1 MPILSKDN
9 KKESRT
15 TGQLPHRQLFKPE
28 NTIEGIF
35 VGLSICSVLVL
46 ILSNIVNIDSS
57 LKTIVPEF
65 IHYNF
70 PQIMHILHI
79 CLITYVLFEM
89 YGMYEDIREIRP
101 YKDDIKR
108 KNEQDTYLKRWQQW
122 IEENIDF
129 LKEEKDKYS
138 CYNKSVYINEN
149 ENRNRINYRIRVTNA
164 NMKATHTLWI
174 CVWATWLLLYI
185 GMFTSGFMEQTLV
198 QPNEKSRKIETRI
211 ILNDSILSTYQVK
224 DIVRGRTDS
233 INTVQLIVNS
243 TDTVIPLV
251 NGYKTIRGET
261 TLFSKFRIDSLTL
274 GYVVTKKIDNKPINN
289 KDYYQEKRKLKR
301 LFMFTEDALGHIVNF
316 FMFLMFFM
324 YQFSYSGTMAFS
336 ELKQRKE
343 EKEEKWKI
351 KWKKIKSIREGLKL
365 ARRKNLKKKD
375 ILSWFIIVFVNPLL
389 FKLAGGL
396 YCLKNKFGCI
406 DFTKEKI
413 INDNQLKKELKN
425 TNAFILY
432 FIFVLIFTI
441 GFICL
446 DYCLIFNDFNDD
458 NTKQFYAQLLVS
470 TLTCISMMFL
480 FGQLNNGKLR
490 LPGMA
495 VVVMFFYAAIQLF
508 SPFRDRE
515 IMQSVG
521 FLNTETFDFIVT
533 TLCFIAKF
541 MVFFIIRW
549 MFTDGRFAY
558 CSLDRTIHD
567 HPEVITN
574 NEKRDDKLYLAIFKD

>member
-9 KKESRT
+9 KKESRA

-57 LKTIVPEF
+57 IKTIVPEF
-65 IHYNF
+65 IRRNF

-79 CLITYVLFEM
+79 CLIIYVLLEM
-89 YGMYEDIREIRP
+89 RRMYEDIREIRP
-101 YKDDIKR
+101 YKDDIKK
-108 KNEQDTYLKRWQQW
+108 KNGQDTYLKRWQQW

-129 LKEEKDKYS
+129 LRSEKNEYG
-138 CYNKSVYINEN
+138 CYNKTTKTEQEYV
-149 ENRNRINYRIRVTNA
+149 NRINYRIKVTNA

-174 CVWATWLLLYI
+174 CVWATWLLMYI

-198 QPNEKSRKIETRI
+198 QPNEKSRKIETGI
-211 ILNDSILSTYQVK
+211 ILKDSILSTTYQVK

-233 INTVQLIVNS
+233 INTVLRIVS
-243 TDTVIPLV
+243 SVDTVIPLV
-251 NGYKTIRGET
+251 NAYETTRIPKDGEK
-261 TLFSKFRIDSLTL
+261 TLFSKFRNDSLTL

-289 KDYYQEKRKLKR
+289 KDYDQEKRKLKK

-324 YQFSYSGTMAFS
+324 YQFPYSGTMAFP
-336 ELKQRKE
+336 ELKRRE
-343 EKEEKWKI
+343 EEEKWKE
-351 KWKKIKSIREGLKL
+351 KWRKIKSIRRSLKL
-365 ARRKNLKKKD
+365 ARRKNLIEKN
-375 ILSWFIIVFVNPLL
+375 ILSWFILVLVNSLL

-396 YCLKNKFGCI
+396 YYLKNRFGSI
-406 DFTKEKI
+406 DLTKEKI
-413 INDNQLKKELKN
+413 INDNHLKEELKN
-425 TNAFILY
+425 TVFFILY
-432 FIFVLIFTI
+432 FIIVLIVTI
-441 GFICL
+441 AIICI
-446 DYCLIFNDFNDD
+446 DYCWIFIADD
-458 NTKQFYAQLLVS
+458 KKFYAQLLVS
-470 TLTCISMMFL
+470 ALTCISMMFL

-521 FLNTETFDFIVT
+521 FLNAETFGFVVT

-549 MFTDGRFAY
+549 MFTGGRFAY
-558 CSLDRTIHD
+558 CSLDRAIHD
-567 HPEVITN
+567 HPEVIITN
-574 NEKRDDKLYLAIFKD
+574 NKKRDDNLYLAIFNS